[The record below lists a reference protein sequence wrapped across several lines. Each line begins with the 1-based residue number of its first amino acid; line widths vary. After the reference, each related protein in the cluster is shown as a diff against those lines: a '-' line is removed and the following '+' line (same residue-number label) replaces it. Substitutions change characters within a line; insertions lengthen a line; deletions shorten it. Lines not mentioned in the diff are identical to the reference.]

1 MAKEELQ
8 TEESIKD
15 KMEKAF
21 KKGSKRHRV
30 AVQKKKERDGKAV
43 NYSTMAQSY
52 EPDGEADL
60 VEEPERTT
68 AYKAMQKKLYP
79 RGSTIDAKTGKDNA
93 TSGQIG
99 GFRKQINRGRKRKVM
114 AEFEPELEMVEDTGS
129 EQRAAIKD
137 AILQRKE
144 ALKKKM
150 KKRLN
155 KEDWKPEIE
164 HSKLGDAVKKKRE
177 KKRKEAESSL
187 PPHLR
192 LDTMKKAFAHTN
204 EGYRVLVKGEDG
216 KRGQFSYKDEKDA
229 KKFASTFKKATVTKE
244 ENALEKRAKENEKA
258 RKWLKKD
265 AKDSGYTDIALKAS
279 MSKGAGVSEER
290 HPRDQKELDRAQ
302 AFIKKNPKFGKKVV
316 KEEGAPTMSTGST
329 ATAAGFSDQSDE
341 NGPTAGMS
349 QPLGGLRG
357 KPRGRGPKLKKQKYK
372 CRTDEIGNKICTTE
386 AHLMGDSKKV
396 KIMSGV
402 HDTRYWPHIV
412 ELDGTPGTDFVF
424 YGRSPADVKLRLR
437 KIYRPEQHKNMKVKR
452 ISPGE
457 AIKYHWNK
465 KLEAS

>member
-129 EQRAAIKD
+129 EQKAALKD
-137 AILQRKE
+137 AVLQRKE

-150 KKRLN
+150 KARLN

-177 KKRKEAESSL
+177 KKRKEAEDSL
-187 PPHLR
+187 PPHLK
-192 LDTMKKAFAHTN
+192 LDTMKRAFAATN
-204 EGYRVLVKGEDG
+204 KESYEIDPAAHKAAQKKTKMRNLARGNENPNEKRVA
-216 KRGQFSYKDEKDA
+216 Q
-229 KKFASTFKKATVTKE
+229 KKAGGPTLV
-244 ENALEKRAKENEKA
+244 
-258 RKWLKKD
+258 
-265 AKDSGYTDIALKAS
+265 G
-279 MSKGAGVSEER
+279 
-290 HPRDQKELDRAQ
+290 
-302 AFIKKNPKFGKKVV
+302 
-316 KEEGAPTMSTGST
+316 EEGAPTMSSGST

-357 KPRGRGPKLKKQKYK
+357 KPRGRGPKLKRQKYK

>member
-1 MAKEELQ
+1 MPAVSKSQQRFFGYLLANPKERKKEGVSKKVAKDFASTKHDGLPEKKMAKEELQ
-8 TEESIKD
+8 SEESIKD
-15 KMEKAF
+15 KMDKAF
-21 KKGSKRHRV
+21 KKGAKRHKV
-30 AVQKKKERDGKAV
+30 AIQKKKEREGKAV
-43 NYSTMAQSY
+43 NYATMAQSY
-52 EPDGEADL
+52 EPELEL
-60 VEEPERTT
+60 VEEPERTP

-93 TSGQIG
+93 TAGQIG

-114 AEFEPELEMVEDTGS
+114 AEFEPELELVEASDA
-129 EQRAAIKD
+129 QKAAIKD

-150 KKRLN
+150 KARLN

-192 LDTMKKAFAHTN
+192 LDVMKKAFAHTN
-204 EGYRVLVKGEDG
+204 EE
-216 KRGQFSYKDEKDA
+216 
-229 KKFASTFKKATVTKE
+229 
-244 ENALEKRAKENEKA
+244 
-258 RKWLKKD
+258 
-265 AKDSGYTDIALKAS
+265 
-279 MSKGAGVSEER
+279 
-290 HPRDQKELDRAQ
+290 
-302 AFIKKNPKFGKKVV
+302 VV

-329 ATAAGFSDQSDE
+329 ATAAGFSDGADE

-349 QPLGGLRG
+349 APLGGLKG
-357 KPRGRGPKLKKQKYK
+357 QPRGRGPKLKKQKYK
-372 CRTDEIGNKICTTE
+372 CKKDSIGNVICTTE
-386 AHLMGDSKKV
+386 AHLMGDAKKV

-412 ELDGTPGTDFVF
+412 EIDGTPGTDFVF

-452 ISPGE
+452 ITPGE
-457 AIKYHWNK
+457 AMKYHWNK

>member
-30 AVQKKKERDGKAV
+30 AVQKKKEREGKAV
-43 NYSTMAQSY
+43 TYAAMAQSY
-52 EPDGEADL
+52 
-60 VEEPERTT
+60 
-68 AYKAMQKKLYP
+68 
-79 RGSTIDAKTGKDNA
+79 
-93 TSGQIG
+93 
-99 GFRKQINRGRKRKVM
+99 
-114 AEFEPELEMVEDTGS
+114 EPELEMVEDTGS
-129 EQRAAIKD
+129 EQKAAIKD

-150 KKRLN
+150 KRHPRDQKELDRAQAYIKKNPNFGVKEEVVSEGDVHSGQGEKIQKRTKKWMDKKGQKGAPGLDAIRARAAEHRAKRGV

-187 PPHLR
+187 PPHLK
-192 LDTMKKAFAHTN
+192 LDVMKRAFAATNKESYEIDPAAHKAAQKKTKMRNLARGNENSNEKRVAQKKAGGPT
-204 EGYRVLVKGEDG
+204 LVG
-216 KRGQFSYKDEKDA
+216 
-229 KKFASTFKKATVTKE
+229 
-244 ENALEKRAKENEKA
+244 
-258 RKWLKKD
+258 
-265 AKDSGYTDIALKAS
+265 
-279 MSKGAGVSEER
+279 
-290 HPRDQKELDRAQ
+290 
-302 AFIKKNPKFGKKVV
+302 
-316 KEEGAPTMSTGST
+316 EEGAPTMSTGST
-329 ATAAGFSDQSDE
+329 ATSAGFSDGSDE

-349 QPLGGLRG
+349 QPLGALRG
-357 KPRGRGPKLKKQKYK
+357 KPRGRGPKLKRQKYK

-465 KLEAS
+465 KLDAS

>member
-1 MAKEELQ
+1 MKTFKQFNEVAPPGFGHTK
-8 TEESIKD
+8 SDKD
-15 KMEKAF
+15 KGVKKGGTAAAF
-21 KKGSKRHRV
+21 DRARKRGDFKGSKSDMF
-30 AVQKKKERDGKAV
+30 AIMWSQKNKGDKPHYKPGTDEKYKKYQEDWKPEIEVIDTKKRKKEAEKKRKEAEASLPPHLKLDVMKKAF
-43 NYSTMAQSY
+43 S
-52 EPDGEADL
+52 
-60 VEEPERTT
+60 EEPERTPE
-68 AYKAMQKKLYP
+68 YKAMQRKLYP
-79 RGSTIDAKTGKDNA
+79 RGESEKVEWRNPK
-93 TSGQIG
+93 
-99 GFRKQINRGRKRKVM
+99 NRGRKRKVM

-150 KKRLN
+150 KARLN

-192 LDTMKKAFAHTN
+192 LDVMKKAFAHTN
-204 EGYRVLVKGEDG
+204 EE
-216 KRGQFSYKDEKDA
+216 
-229 KKFASTFKKATVTKE
+229 
-244 ENALEKRAKENEKA
+244 
-258 RKWLKKD
+258 
-265 AKDSGYTDIALKAS
+265 
-279 MSKGAGVSEER
+279 
-290 HPRDQKELDRAQ
+290 
-302 AFIKKNPKFGKKVV
+302 VV

-341 NGPTAGMS
+341 NGPTAGLS
-349 QPLGGLRG
+349 APLGGLKG

>member
-204 EGYRVLVKGEDG
+204 EE
-216 KRGQFSYKDEKDA
+216 
-229 KKFASTFKKATVTKE
+229 
-244 ENALEKRAKENEKA
+244 
-258 RKWLKKD
+258 
-265 AKDSGYTDIALKAS
+265 
-279 MSKGAGVSEER
+279 
-290 HPRDQKELDRAQ
+290 
-302 AFIKKNPKFGKKVV
+302 VV

-341 NGPTAGMS
+341 NGPTAGLS
-349 QPLGGLRG
+349 APLGGLKG